1 MRLRAVAR
9 SLAGGLARGWACGLA
24 RGSIYSLARRLS
36 FALLAG
42 ASALSLAGCASFSL
56 PGFGAP
62 KADAPARPE
71 EALVAVFGF
80 DVQAPEPLRRLL
92 LRHLD
97 LARFQS
103 APAAD
108 SITPSELERLMRA
121 APAQARAL
129 LETEGYFNPEVGVSR
144 TADSGPL
151 PQLLM
156 VVTPGERTRVDGVVL
171 TAAGALDAAA
181 RAGDPAAL
189 DAIATWRRQW
199 PLPAGAAFTQNAWS
213 DAKARALTRLRAE
226 GYAVAAWAP
235 ATRARVDAPSHRVDL
250 ELVLDSGP
258 LYRVGPL
265 QIEGL
270 QRYPED
276 AVRKLARFEAGEPY
290 SETLLLDFQD
300 RLQKVGLFEGASVE
314 IDADPATADA
324 APVHVRVKEL
334 TLQQATLGLGASANT
349 GPRASVEYTHRQ
361 VFGSR
366 WIARNKLELGPTQQS
381 WEGELTSYPLD
392 RLYRNLVA
400 GSALRLS
407 TNDEQLLSWKLRA
420 GRTQDTPRIERL
432 IFAEA
437 THARLTSTALT
448 NNGDALSGN
457 YHWVYRDI
465 DNVLLP
471 TAGLTVSAQGALG
484 YARGNQTVGSAPQQ
498 SAAGPFG
505 RAYARFTWYR
515 PLGAWY
521 GTLRIEAGQ
530 LFTKDVIG
538 VPDTLLFRAGGD
550 DSVRG
555 YAYRSLG
562 PVVAG
567 AVTSARTL
575 LTGSAEVA
583 HPISA
588 AYPAFLWAA
597 FVDAGQ
603 AADRWT
609 ELRPAVGVGLGLRW
623 RSPVG
628 PLRLDLAY
636 GEAVKKFRAHFSIGI
651 AF

>member
-1 MRLRAVAR
+1 MRLRAAAR
-9 SLAGGLARGWACGLA
+9 SLAGGLACGLACGLV

-42 ASALSLAGCASFSL
+42 ASALSLAGCASFAL

-457 YHWVYRDI
+457 YHWVYRDV

-588 AYPAFLWAA
+588 AYPAFLGAA

>member
-1 MRLRAVAR
+1 MRFRAAAR
-9 SLAGGLARGWACGLA
+9 GLARGLA
-24 RGSIYSLARRLS
+24 L
-36 FALLAG
+36 ALLAG
-42 ASALSLAGCASFSL
+42 VSLSFLAGCASFSL
-56 PGFGAP
+56 PGFGTA
-62 KADAPARPE
+62 KTESAERPE
-71 EALVAVFGF
+71 EASVPVFEL
-80 DVQAPEPLRRLL
+80 DVQAPEPLRKLL

-108 SITPSELERLMRA
+108 SITANELERLMRA

-129 LETEGYFNPEVGVSR
+129 LETEGYFNAEVGVSR
-144 TADSGPL
+144 APHTSPL
-151 PQLLM
+151 PQLRML
-156 VVTPGERTRVDGVVL
+156 VTAGERTRVDNVVL
-171 TAAGALDAAA
+171 TTSGALDTAAV
-181 RAGDPAAL
+181 AGDPAARN
-189 DAIATWRRQW
+189 AIANWRRLW
-199 PLPAGAAFTQNAWS
+199 PLPAGAPFSQDAWS
-213 DAKARALTRLRAE
+213 DAKNSALTRLRVQ
-226 GYAVAAWAP
+226 GYAVATWAP
-235 ATRARVDAPSHRVDL
+235 ATRARVDAPGNRVDL
-250 ELVLDSGP
+250 ELMLDSGP
-258 LYRVGPL
+258 LFRLGAL

-270 QRYPED
+270 QRYDEA
-276 AVRKLARFEAGEPY
+276 AVRKLATFDAGEPY
-290 SETLLLDFQD
+290 SEKLLLDFQD

-314 IDADPATADA
+314 IDADPATAAA
-324 APVHVRVKEL
+324 APVHVRLKEL
-334 TLQQATLGLGASANT
+334 SLQQATVGVGFSANT
-349 GPRASVEYTHRQ
+349 GARVSVAHTHRQ

-366 WIARNKLELGPTQQS
+366 WIARNKIELGPTQQA

-392 RLYRNLVA
+392 RLYRKLVA
-400 GSALRLS
+400 GSALHLN
-407 TNDEQLLSWKLRA
+407 TNNEQLLSWKLRA

-432 IFAEA
+432 MFAEA
-437 THARLTSTALT
+437 THARLTSAALT

-471 TAGLTVSAQGALG
+471 TEGLTVSAQGALG
-484 YARGNQTVGSAPQQ
+484 YARGNQTVGTGPQQ
-498 SAAGPFG
+498 TAAGPFG
-505 RAYARFTWYR
+505 RAHARFTWYQ

-521 GTLRIEAGQ
+521 GTFRIEAGQ
-530 LFTKDVIG
+530 LFTQDVIG

-555 YAYRSLG
+555 YGYRLLG
-562 PVVAG
+562 PLVNG
-567 AVTSARTL
+567 LPTSARTL
-575 LTGSAEVA
+575 LTVSAEVA

-603 AADRWT
+603 AADRWAD
-609 ELRPAVGVGLGLRW
+609 LRPVVGAGVGLRW

-628 PLRLDLAY
+628 PLRLDIAY

>member
-1 MRLRAVAR
+1 MRFRAAAR
-9 SLAGGLARGWACGLA
+9 SLAGGLARGLACGLA
-24 RGSIYSLARRLS
+24 RGSICSLARRLS

-42 ASALSLAGCASFSL
+42 ASALSLAGCASFAL

-151 PQLLM
+151 PRLLM

-300 RLQKVGLFEGASVE
+300 RLQKIGLFEGASVE

-437 THARLTSTALT
+437 THARLTSAALT

-457 YHWVYRDI
+457 YHWVFRDV

-521 GTLRIEAGQ
+521 GTLRVEAGQ

-588 AYPAFLWAA
+588 AYPAFLGAA

-609 ELRPAVGVGLGLRW
+609 ELRPAVGLGLGLRW

>member
-1 MRLRAVAR
+1 MRLRAAAR

-42 ASALSLAGCASFSL
+42 ASALSLAGCASFAL

-437 THARLTSTALT
+437 THARLTSAALT

-457 YHWVYRDI
+457 YHWVYRDV

-588 AYPAFLWAA
+588 AYPAFLGAA

-609 ELRPAVGVGLGLRW
+609 ELRPAVGLGLGLRW

>member
-1 MRLRAVAR
+1 MSLGAAAR
-9 SLAGGLARGWACGLA
+9 GLAARLA
-24 RGSIYSLARRLS
+24 KRLARRLG

-42 ASALSLAGCASFSL
+42 VSALMLPGCASFSL
-56 PGFGAP
+56 PGFGAA
-62 KADAPARPE
+62 KTDEQARPE
-71 EALVAVFGF
+71 EASVPVFVL
-80 DVQAPEPLRRLL
+80 DVQAPEPLRKLL

-108 SITPSELERLMRA
+108 SITASELERLLRA

-129 LETEGYFNPEVGVSR
+129 LETEGYFNAEVGVSR
-144 TADSGPL
+144 APDTGPL
-151 PQLLM
+151 PRLQM
-156 VVTPGERTRVDGVVL
+156 VVTPGERTQVDNVVL
-171 TAAGALDAAA
+171 TAGGALDAAA
-181 RAGDPAAL
+181 RAGDPAAQ
-189 DAIATWRRQW
+189 DAIAAWRRQW
-199 PLPAGAAFTQNAWS
+199 SLPVGAAFSQNAWS
-213 DAKARALTRLRAE
+213 DAKTSALTRLRAN

-235 ATRARVDAPSHRVDL
+235 ATRARVDAPTNRVDL

-258 LYRVGPL
+258 LYRVGAL
-265 QIEGL
+265 LIEGL
-270 QRYPED
+270 QRYDED
-276 AVRKLARFEAGEPY
+276 AVRKLATFDAGEPY
-290 SETLLLDFQD
+290 SEKLLLDFQD

-314 IDADPATADA
+314 IDADPASADA
-324 APVHVRVKEL
+324 APVHVRLKEL
-334 TLQQATLGLGASANT
+334 SLQQATLGLGVSANT
-349 GPRASVEYTHRQ
+349 GARASVEHTHRQ
-361 VFGSR
+361 VFAGR

-381 WEGELTSYPLD
+381 WEGELTSYPLN

-400 GSALRLS
+400 GSLLHLN

-420 GRTQDTPRIERL
+420 GRTQDSPRIERL

-437 THARLTSTALT
+437 THARLTSAALT

-471 TAGLTVSAQGALG
+471 TQGLTVSAQGALG
-484 YARGNQTVGSAPQQ
+484 YARGNQTAGSAPQQ

-505 RAYARFTWYR
+505 RAYARFTWYL

-521 GTLRIEAGQ
+521 GTFRIEAGQ

-555 YAYRSLG
+555 YGYRSLG

-575 LTGSAEVA
+575 LTASAEVA
-583 HPISA
+583 HPISP

-609 ELRPAVGVGLGLRW
+609 DLRPAVGVGLGLRW

-628 PLRLDLAY
+628 PLRLDVAY

>member
-1 MRLRAVAR
+1 MSWGAAAR
-9 SLAGGLARGWACGLA
+9 GLAQGLARGLSQ
-24 RGSIYSLARRLS
+24 RLARRLGL
-36 FALLAG
+36 ALLAG
-42 ASALSLAGCASFSL
+42 VAALTLAGCASFSL
-56 PGFGAP
+56 PGLSAAKTDP
-62 KADAPARPE
+62 TKRPE
-71 EALVAVFGF
+71 APSVAVFVL

-129 LETEGYFNPEVGVSR
+129 LETEGYFNAEVGVSR
-144 TADSGPL
+144 AADTGPL

-156 VVTPGERTRVDGVVL
+156 VVTPGERTRVDSVVL
-171 TAAGALDAAA
+171 TAGGALDAAA
-181 RAGDPAAL
+181 RAGDPAAQ

-199 PLPAGAAFTQNAWS
+199 SLPAGTAFTQNAWS
-213 DAKARALTRLRAE
+213 DAKTSALTRLRAE

-235 ATRARVDAPSHRVDL
+235 ATRARVDAPANRVDL

-258 LYRVGPL
+258 LYHLGPL

-270 QRYPED
+270 QRYDEE
-276 AVRKLARFEAGEPY
+276 AVRKLARFDAGEPY
-290 SETLLLDFQD
+290 SEKLLLDFQD
-300 RLQKVGLFEGASVE
+300 RLQKAGLFEGASVE
-314 IDADPATADA
+314 IDADPITAAA

-334 TLQQATLGLGASANT
+334 SLQQATLGLGFSANT
-349 GPRASVEYTHRQ
+349 GARVSVEHTHRQ

-392 RLYRNLVA
+392 RLYRNLIA
-400 GSALRLS
+400 GSALRLN

-420 GRTQDTPRIERL
+420 GRTQDSPRIERL

-437 THARLTSTALT
+437 THARLTSAALT

-457 YHWVYRDI
+457 YHWIYRDI

-471 TAGLTVSAQGALG
+471 TQGLTVSAQGALG
-484 YARGNQTVGSAPQQ
+484 YARGNQTIGSAPQQ

-505 RAYARFTWYR
+505 RAYARFTWYQ

-521 GTLRIEAGQ
+521 GTFRIEAGQ

-555 YAYRSLG
+555 YGYRSLG

-583 HPISA
+583 HPISP

-609 ELRPAVGVGLGLRW
+609 DLRPAVGVGLGLRW

>member
-1 MRLRAVAR
+1 MRFRAAAR
-9 SLAGGLARGWACGLA
+9 SLAGGLARGLA
-24 RGSIYSLARRLS
+24 RGLACSLARRLS

-457 YHWVYRDI
+457 YHWVYRDV

-588 AYPAFLWAA
+588 AYPAFLGAA

>member
-1 MRLRAVAR
+1 M
-9 SLAGGLARGWACGLA
+9 
-24 RGSIYSLARRLS
+24 
-36 FALLAG
+36 
-42 ASALSLAGCASFSL
+42 
-56 PGFGAP
+56 
-62 KADAPARPE
+62 
-71 EALVAVFGF
+71 
-80 DVQAPEPLRRLL
+80 
-92 LRHLD
+92 
-97 LARFQS
+97 
-103 APAAD
+103 
-108 SITPSELERLMRA
+108 
-121 APAQARAL
+121 
-129 LETEGYFNPEVGVSR
+129 
-144 TADSGPL
+144 
-151 PQLLM
+151 
-156 VVTPGERTRVDGVVL
+156 
-171 TAAGALDAAA
+171 
-181 RAGDPAAL
+181 
-189 DAIATWRRQW
+189 
-199 PLPAGAAFTQNAWS
+199 
-213 DAKARALTRLRAE
+213 
-226 GYAVAAWAP
+226 
-235 ATRARVDAPSHRVDL
+235 
-250 ELVLDSGP
+250 
-258 LYRVGPL
+258 
-265 QIEGL
+265 
-270 QRYPED
+270 
-276 AVRKLARFEAGEPY
+276 
-290 SETLLLDFQD
+290 
-300 RLQKVGLFEGASVE
+300 
-314 IDADPATADA
+314 
-324 APVHVRVKEL
+324 
-334 TLQQATLGLGASANT
+334 QQATLGLGASANT

-392 RLYRNLVA
+392 RLYRHLVA

-457 YHWVYRDI
+457 YHWVFRDV

-498 SAAGPFG
+498 SVAGPFG

-521 GTLRIEAGQ
+521 GTLRVEAGQ

-588 AYPAFLWAA
+588 AYPAFLGAA

-609 ELRPAVGVGLGLRW
+609 ELRPAVGLGLGLRW

>member
-1 MRLRAVAR
+1 MAR

-42 ASALSLAGCASFSL
+42 ASALSLAGCASFAL

-437 THARLTSTALT
+437 THARLTSAALT

-457 YHWVYRDI
+457 YHWVFRDV

-505 RAYARFTWYR
+505 RAYARVTWYR

-588 AYPAFLWAA
+588 AYPAFLGAA

>member
-42 ASALSLAGCASFSL
+42 ASALSLAGCASFAL

-437 THARLTSTALT
+437 THARLTSAALT

-457 YHWVYRDI
+457 YHWVYRDV

-505 RAYARFTWYR
+505 RAYARVTWYR

-588 AYPAFLWAA
+588 AYPAFLGAA